1 VDGLTY
7 HPIALPDSAWQR
19 ADVRRSLR
27 SRDVAALFRFV
38 QQYTGASQ
46 ARIAGATG
54 LLQGRVNEIL
64 NGRRVVAQLE
74 VFERIADG
82 LTMPDD
88 ARRLI
93 GLAPRREQR
102 EGGSVF
108 DPVNFPEVVRVFD
121 VQASA
126 AVEIQAAA
134 RAARQIDVLAV
145 RGLGLLGL
153 NDSVLRAPFA
163 EQRPGGLD
171 LRVLLL
177 DPDSPAAARR
187 AGEIGESG
195 EGFAEGIRFAES
207 RLRELAKTNDGV
219 RVSVHRYRSVP
230 IWRLIR
236 LDSMMY
242 VGVFDTEWEGH
253 QSPTYKVPETPRGA
267 LYRGCSRTFE
277 ALLED
282 AVKVV

>member
-1 VDGLTY
+1 MDGTAY
-7 HPIALPDSAWQR
+7 QPIVLPEPAWQR
-19 ADVRRSLR
+19 AELRRCLR
-27 SRDVAALFRFV
+27 SRDMAALFRFV
-38 QQYTGASQ
+38 QQHTGVSQ
-46 ARIAGATG
+46 SRIAGATG

-64 NGRRVVAQLE
+64 NGRRTVAQLD

-88 ARRLI
+88 ARRLM

-102 EGGSVF
+102 SGGSSF

-121 VQASA
+121 AQASA
-126 AVEIQAAA
+126 AAEIQEAA
-134 RAARQIDVLAV
+134 RTAQQIDVLAV

-153 NDSVLRAPFA
+153 SDSVLRAPFGDV
-163 EQRPGGLD
+163 RPGGLT

-187 AGEIGESG
+187 AGEIGESH
-195 EGFAEGIRFAES
+195 EGFADGIRFAES
-207 RLRELAKTNDGV
+207 RLRELAKSDGI
-219 RVSVHRYRSVP
+219 RVTVHRYRSIP

-236 LDSMMY
+236 LDSTMY
-242 VGVFDTEWEGH
+242 VGVFDAEWEGH
-253 QSPTYKVPETPRGA
+253 LSPTYKVPETPKGA

-282 AVKVV
+282 AVQVI